1 MFNTLRWLSCSLA
14 RSLSRLDLIYVV
26 IVVYA
31 ATDLDFVCSFS
42 LYFFFAYFYLRLCCV
57 ALLLL
62 LHLLLLLL
70 LRHEHKKTTEE

>member
-31 ATDLDFVCSFS
+31 ATDLDFVCALSF
-42 LYFFFAYFYLRLCCV
+42 FFFAYFYLRLCCV

-70 LRHEHKKTTEE
+70 RHEHKKTTEE